1 MSPRGLVTLTKWVQL
16 WADKKLD
23 PAFTEPWLQAKVSIL
38 QAHTSRVR
46 RATGSH
52 QRGIYHEGG
61 ALEIAWKIH
70 TKMAAEPKK
79 AHIACDIKNGFG
91 AARWGGAVEGA
102 RRWYPG
108 LGQIFANLW
117 AGKEE
122 VHQTAWASTQRGS
135 GPIPVRDGFLQG
147 ACEAPV
153 AFALAL
159 RVALT
164 EFDDEIR
171 KQGVQFTTELEYCA
185 YVGDINGRAGTVCH
199 DETQRDAWSSEA
211 TTHSLLQTP
220 EITAT
225 IREKMTQFV
234 KWTPS
239 GLMIW
244 GTASDRDYR
253 TEITAATR
261 KSHEPTSDRLQK
273 KARILADKIRQ
284 MCEAD
289 LECRRLP

>member
-1 MSPRGLVTLTKWVQL
+1 MEHWRLLGRSTRKWLPNQKKPTLHVTSKTGLALRDGVAPSK
-16 WADKKLD
+16 
-23 PAFTEPWLQAKVSIL
+23 EPDDGI
-38 QAHTSRVR
+38 RVWDR
-46 RATGSH
+46 S
-52 QRGIYHEGG
+52 
-61 ALEIAWKIH
+61 
-70 TKMAAEPKK
+70 
-79 AHIACDIKNGFG
+79 
-91 AARWGGAVEGA
+91 
-102 RRWYPG
+102 
-108 LGQIFANLW
+108 FANLW

-225 IREKMTQFV
+225 IREEMTQFV
-234 KWTPS
+234 KGHRVVS
-239 GLMIW
+239 
-244 GTASDRDYR
+244 
-253 TEITAATR
+253 
-261 KSHEPTSDRLQK
+261 
-273 KARILADKIRQ
+273 
-284 MCEAD
+284 
-289 LECRRLP
+289 